1 MARASSFFLLASMAV
16 VLHPWGVKGQLKEV
30 SLEVGGSSVRPPS
43 GVEGDAASF
52 LVAGIRGMSYDFT
65 GTGLT
70 AALQI
75 GRSVVEGNGGDFY
88 SGSLDG
94 AYWLPFGGG
103 WSGGLEARGFAFEVT
118 DPFPYRAVAMEGGPA
133 LRFATRHVSA
143 TLKGVMGTGW
153 SRTELVPYA
162 DEEAITLEEDLWR
175 YGFTGEALVGNGMVM
190 AGLAA
195 GVHDSPGGT
204 YRSLGGRLLLRGAGP
219 VVEFT
224 VDAWETPLGTQTTGG
239 LAMVIPLD
247 GWSLRGFLGKSEP
260 DPLTLAEP
268 GGGSGG
274 VMLGRRIWGRDPLP
288 PAKPPLHE
296 VLEDGEGEARIRVRV
311 EPPRGAADVQLMGD
325 FTLWEPVP
333 MERDGDRWV
342 AELEVSEGVHHF
354 GFLVDGEWFIPE
366 DAPDTVS
373 DEWGRTNATLVI
385 ER

>member
-204 YRSLGGRLLLRGAGP
+204 YRSLGGRLLLRGPALWWSSP
-219 VVEFT
+219 
-224 VDAWETPLGTQTTGG
+224 WTP
-239 LAMVIPLD
+239 
-247 GWSLRGFLGKSEP
+247 GK
-260 DPLTLAEP
+260 
-268 GGGSGG
+268 
-274 VMLGRRIWGRDPLP
+274 LP
-288 PAKPPLHE
+288 
-296 VLEDGEGEARIRVRV
+296 
-311 EPPRGAADVQLMGD
+311 
-325 FTLWEPVP
+325 WEPRPPVGWP
-333 MERDGDRWV
+333 W
-342 AELEVSEGVHHF
+342 
-354 GFLVDGEWFIPE
+354 
-366 DAPDTVS
+366 
-373 DEWGRTNATLVI
+373 
-385 ER
+385 